1 MIKRVF
7 PPIIFFSSKSPL
19 KYRPNFRNLYADVA
33 WFGILNGSTIAFL
46 PIYVTRLGADPG
58 SVGIITAAPAI
69 VALFISLPLGVWF
82 ARRNTSRAVFLT
94 AVASRIFYLFLCLY
108 PWIFPVAQPQIDV
121 ILLSVF
127 IMSIPGTALSLGFNA
142 LLGEA
147 VPIDWRG
154 HVAGI
159 RGAFIAIATA
169 VSSFSSGWILNH
181 IVYPYGYQ
189 VVFLIGF
196 IGAAM
201 STYSLWK
208 VRPFPEDQV
217 QSVEAEE
224 DHTHWLKRMLN
235 LDVLKSD
242 FNKPLFLLVFFHL
255 ALYLPSPIFPVYQV
269 RVLEF
274 PDRLLG
280 IGTSVFY
287 LAYFFGSLQLEKI
300 TRRWNNKAILGV
312 GGVMLAF
319 YPFLL
324 RFAFQVPVFLLT
336 CVIGGL
342 AWTLAGGILYN
353 YLLEKV
359 PVVKRPAYLAWF
371 SLGSNAAILCGSLFG
386 PVIAGWIGLAPALLL
401 FALIRALSGI
411 LILRWG

>member
-1 MIKRVF
+1 MIKRLPQLF
-7 PPIIFFSSKSPL
+7 DFSSKAPE
-19 KYRPNFRNLYADVA
+19 KYRSNFRNLYADVA

-46 PIYVTRLGADPG
+46 PIYVTRLGANPG

-69 VALFISLPLGVWF
+69 VALIISLPLGIWF
-82 ARRNTSRAVFLT
+82 SKRNTSRAVFLT

-108 PWIFPVAQPQIDV
+108 PWFFPQSQPQITV

-127 IMSIPGTALSLGFNA
+127 IMSIPGTALNLGFNA

-147 VPIDWRG
+147 VPIEWRG

-159 RGAFIAIATA
+159 RGAYIALATA
-169 VSSFSSGWILNH
+169 ISSLTCGWILNH
-181 IVYPYGYQ
+181 IEFPFGYQ
-189 VVFLIGF
+189 VVFLVGF
-196 IGAAM
+196 LGAAL
-201 STYSLWK
+201 STYALWK
-208 VRPFPEDQV
+208 VRPFPEDLITSTDTNDKQ
-217 QSVEAEE
+217 
-224 DHTHWLKRMLN
+224 DHWFKRMIN
-235 LDVLKSD
+235 LDVLKGD
-242 FNKPLFLLVFFHL
+242 FNKPLFLLVLFHL

-300 TRRWNNKAILGV
+300 THRWSNKIILGV
-312 GGVMLAF
+312 GGIMLGC

-342 AWTLAGGILYN
+342 AWTLAGGILFN

-359 PVVKRPAYLAWF
+359 PEDKRPAYLAWF
-371 SLGSNAAILCGSLFG
+371 SLGSNAAILCGSLLG
-386 PVIAGWIGLAPALLL
+386 PVIAGWVGLAPALIL
-401 FALIRALSGI
+401 FASIRALSGI

>member
-1 MIKRVF
+1 MIKRLPQLF
-7 PPIIFFSSKSPL
+7 DFSSKAPE
-19 KYRPNFRNLYADVA
+19 KYRSNFRNLYADVA

-46 PIYVTRLGADPG
+46 PIYVTRLGANPG

-69 VALFISLPLGVWF
+69 VALIISLPLGIWF
-82 ARRNTSRAVFLT
+82 SKRNTSRAVFLT

-108 PWIFPVAQPQIDV
+108 PWFFPQSQPQVTV

-127 IMSIPGTALSLGFNA
+127 IMSIPGTALNLGFNA

-147 VPIDWRG
+147 VPIEWRG

-159 RGAFIAIATA
+159 RGAYIALATA
-169 VSSFSSGWILNH
+169 ISSLTCGWILNH
-181 IVYPYGYQ
+181 IEFPFGYQ
-189 VVFLIGF
+189 VVFLVGF
-196 IGAAM
+196 LGAAL
-201 STYSLWK
+201 STYALWK
-208 VRPFPEDQV
+208 VRPFPEDLITSTDTNDKQ
-217 QSVEAEE
+217 
-224 DHTHWLKRMLN
+224 DHWFKRMIN
-235 LDVLKSD
+235 LDVLKGD
-242 FNKPLFLLVFFHL
+242 FNKPLFLLVLFHL

-300 TRRWNNKAILGV
+300 THRWSNKIILGV
-312 GGVMLAF
+312 GGIMLGC

-342 AWTLAGGILYN
+342 AWTLAGGILFN

-359 PVVKRPAYLAWF
+359 PEDKRPAYLAWF
-371 SLGSNAAILCGSLFG
+371 SLGSNAAILCGSLLG
-386 PVIAGWIGLAPALLL
+386 PVIASWVGLAPALIL
-401 FALIRALSGI
+401 FASIRALSGI